1 MDPDAYLRR
10 INYSG
15 PLHPSAE
22 SLAALHLAHLQ
33 AVPFENLD
41 IHLNCPIELRIEPL
55 YEKIVSRRRG
65 GFCYEL
71 NGLFAALLVALGFEV
86 ELLSARVVDGGQ
98 PGPEFDH
105 LTLQVRIPSTKKGA
119 GEEVVSYLAD
129 VGFGES
135 FRCPL
140 QLVPE
145 IVQEQPWGVYCLT
158 QEDQTW
164 TYWSK
169 NEQSGW
175 ERQYLFTLQPRRF
188 SDFMAMCRFH
198 QTSPESSFTR
208 RRVCSLA
215 TPRGRV
221 TLSDRRLILTDEG
234 QREERDLAGEAEYL
248 ALLQEWFGV
257 SLPAAPDGL

>member
-1 MDPDAYLRR
+1 MDPNPYLRR
-10 INYSG
+10 MHYSG

-22 SLAALHLAHLQ
+22 TLAALHLAHLQ

-55 YEKIVSRRRG
+55 YEKIVLRRRG

-71 NGLFAALLVALGFEV
+71 NGLFSALLVELGFEV

-105 LTLQVRIPSTKKGA
+105 LTLQVRIPPLEKGSLD
-119 GEEVVSYLAD
+119 GEVNYLAD
-129 VGFGES
+129 VGFGEC
-135 FRCPL
+135 FRRPL

-145 IVQEQPWGVYCLT
+145 IVQEQPWGVYRFT
-158 QEDQTW
+158 QEDQIW

-188 SDFMAMCRFH
+188 FDFVEMCRFH

-215 TPRGRV
+215 TPGGRV
-221 TLSDRRLILTDEG
+221 TLSDRRLILTEEG
-234 QREERDLAGEAEYL
+234 RREERILTGDEQYL
-248 ALLQEWFGV
+248 ALLQERFGV
-257 SLPAAPDGL
+257 SLPAAPDGI